1 MCKIVVTVKMTEEE
15 VEMVFE
21 SLDFLTSKIKKIE
34 TYEKLA
40 DDFLKISQMVKER
53 KEEEGKIVSDKK
65 EEPNPKKEYINK
77 ITG

>member
-40 DDFLKISQMVKER
+40 DDFLKISQMVKEGR
-53 KEEEGKIVSDKK
+53 KKK
-65 EEPNPKKEYINK
+65 KKWLVIRRKSQILKKN
-77 ITG
+77 T

>member
-53 KEEEGKIVSDKK
+53 KEEEEKMASDKK

>member
-53 KEEEGKIVSDKK
+53 KEKEEKMASDKK

>member
-40 DDFLKISQMVKER
+40 DDFLKISQMIKER
-53 KEEEGKIVSDKK
+53 KEEFENEENKRRSIEPHK
-65 EEPNPKKEYINK
+65 EQ
-77 ITG
+77 T

>member
-34 TYEKLA
+34 TYEKLT
-40 DDFLKISQMVKER
+40 DDFLKISQMIKER
-53 KEEEGKIVSDKK
+53 KEEFENED
-65 EEPNPKKEYINK
+65 NK
-77 ITG
+77 

>member
-34 TYEKLA
+34 TYENLA
-40 DDFLKISQMVKER
+40 DDFLKISQMIKER
-53 KEEEGKIVSDKK
+53 KEEFENEENKRRSIEPHK
-65 EEPNPKKEYINK
+65 EQ
-77 ITG
+77 T

>member
-34 TYEKLA
+34 TYGKHA
-40 DDFLKISQMVKER
+40 DDFLKISQMIKER
-53 KEEEGKIVSDKK
+53 KEEFEN
-65 EEPNPKKEYINK
+65 EENK
-77 ITG
+77 

>member
-34 TYEKLA
+34 TYGKLA

-53 KEEEGKIVSDKK
+53 KEEFENEENKRKSIEPHK
-65 EEPNPKKEYINK
+65 EQ
-77 ITG
+77 T

>member
-53 KEEEGKIVSDKK
+53 KEEFENEENKRRSIEPHK
-65 EEPNPKKEYINK
+65 EQ
-77 ITG
+77 T